1 MQSGLGVMLEITVKP
16 TGVVQ
21 TMSLSPHVDTEMME
35 CVRTTVARWKF
46 PPFAGE
52 SVVVT
57 QKLTLTP
64 KT

>member
-1 MQSGLGVMLEITVKP
+1 MT
-16 TGVVQ
+16 
-21 TMSLSPHVDTEMME
+21 E

-46 PPFAGE
+46 PSFSGE